1 MLMNGLTPYEFVAPE
16 SVQKLRSWCYE
27 RAEELFRGGCIP
39 DAVIAYSDAIAMQVL
54 AAAEKHGL
62 RAPEDFSVVGF
73 DDISIS
79 MLPQIHLTSI
89 SQQKSRTGRMAV
101 ERLVAQIKDGIGQT
115 ADIVQPE
122 LMIRSS
128 CRKK

>member
-1 MLMNGLTPYEFVAPE
+1 
-16 SVQKLRSWCYE
+16 
-27 RAEELFRGGCIP
+27 
-39 DAVIAYSDAIAMQVL
+39 MQVL

-62 RAPEDFSVVGF
+62 RAPEDFSIVGF

-101 ERLVAQIKDGIGQT
+101 ERLVAQIKDGIRQT